1 MWDSSST
8 GGESPLRRS
17 VLRFVP
23 WVIIAVLSLAL
34 VGCFYYHPA
43 LTASGLVF
51 VPHDG
56 SADVTATPGAASTVS
71 APVVADATA
80 VVTGSFAGPELAQ
93 QGTVAAIQPTLA
105 MTGTGSADQ
114 RLDAMMAQLQAMQGN
129 LQAAAQELDQRY
141 GAAQPTVQATD
152 LASLLAEMQRLNQ
165 NMQPLMEQIET
176 AVQSGR
182 PAGEIEAMRAQMS
195 AIHHRLTEL
204 MTAIEAARAAPAP
217 VR

>member
-8 GGESPLRRS
+8 GGESPLRRA

-23 WVIIAVLSLAL
+23 WVIVVVLGL

-43 LTASGLVF
+43 LTASGLVL
-51 VPHDG
+51 VPHDVP
-56 SADVTATPGAASTVS
+56 ADGTATPNADSTVS
-71 APVVADATA
+71 APGVAGATA
-80 VVTGSFAGPELAQ
+80 VVTGSVTAPAPSN
-93 QGTVAAIQPTLA
+93 QGTAAASQPTLA
-105 MTGTGSADQ
+105 VTGTGSPDQ
-114 RLDAMMAQLQAMQGN
+114 QLDAMMAQLQVMQGN

-141 GAAQPTVQATD
+141 GAVQPTVQATD

-165 NMQPLMEQIET
+165 NMQPLMEQIDT

-182 PAGEIEAMRAQMS
+182 PASEIEAMRTQMS

-204 MTAIEAARAAPAP
+204 MTAIEAARAAGALVP
-217 VR
+217 

>member
-1 MWDSSST
+1 M
-8 GGESPLRRS
+8 
-17 VLRFVP
+17 P

-56 SADVTATPGAASTVS
+56 SADVTATPVQLRQCARLWLWLPMQLPSLPAVLL
-71 APVVADATA
+71 APNSRSKVR
-80 VVTGSFAGPELAQ
+80 SPRSS
-93 QGTVAAIQPTLA
+93 PPWP

-152 LASLLAEMQRLNQ
+152 LASLLANAAAES
-165 NMQPLMEQIET
+165 EYA
-176 AVQSGR
+176 AVDG
-182 PAGEIEAMRAQMS
+182 AD
-195 AIHHRLTEL
+195 
-204 MTAIEAARAAPAP
+204 
-217 VR
+217 